1 MSSPFIVAIDG
12 PAGSGKGTLGRLL
25 ASHFGWKFLDTG
37 LLYRAVANKFL
48 RAKGQGSEQNVVEVA
63 QGLVEEDLYSKNLRS
78 PEITIES
85 SKVASN
91 NKVRQALIQWQR
103 DFVKDCNGAV
113 IDGRDIASVIFP
125 DAPVKL
131 YLTASAEERAL
142 RRHKELIEQ
151 GVQIPFEQVYE
162 DLLLRDKRDSTR
174 SSAPLVKTKDA
185 VEIDTSN
192 KTIEESLTE
201 AIHVVEKKLL
211 AP

>member
-1 MSSPFIVAIDG
+1 MSIPFIVAIDG

-48 RAKGQGSEQNVVEVA
+48 RVKEQVAEQNIVEVA
-63 QGLVEEDLYSKNLRS
+63 WGLVEEDLYSKNLRS
-78 PEITIES
+78 PEITTES

-151 GVQIPFEQVYE
+151 GVQTPFEQVCE

-192 KTIEESLTE
+192 KTIEESLSE